1 MSSWVRNVVMLGTLI
16 IVGLVAWVDVKAG
29 NRPDPI
35 VLAVPGGVF
44 TALYLSRKKRGSSDD
59 EESSE

>member
-1 MSSWVRNVVMLGTLI
+1 MLGTLV
-16 IVGLVAWVDVKAG
+16 IVGGVSWMDVRGG

-44 TALYLSRKKRGSSDD
+44 TALYLSRKKTGGSAD
-59 EESSE
+59 EEPAE